1 MDYLFISSSL
11 VQGGQEQGT
20 QQSAPPANQGHTEQP
35 AGAASPA
42 QPGPASKYS
51 SLIFLLLIIVVFY
64 FFMIRP
70 QVRKQ
75 KEATN
80 FRNALQKGDKVA
92 TTGGIYGK
100 ITDIKDRTV
109 SIEIADKVIIKVDKT
124 AVVADPGDQ
133 PAQARK

>member
-1 MDYLFISSSL
+1 MNLLFQIL
-11 VQGGQEQGT
+11 
-20 QQSAPPANQGHTEQP
+20 AQP
-35 AGAASPA
+35 ATPGRGAAPM
-42 QPGPASKYS
+42 Q

-80 FRNALQKGDKVA
+80 FRNTLKKGDRVS

-100 ITDIKDRTV
+100 ITDVKDTTV
-109 SIEIADKVIIKVDKT
+109 TLEIADNVLVKVDKA
-124 AVVADPGDQ
+124 AVVADPTDKA
-133 PAQARK
+133 AQKK